1 MVGTRRFRKDRVLI
15 KYIATLLMIPVLMV
29 SAGYALF
36 SQNLTINAT
45 TDIVSYVSNQ
55 YMTVTYT
62 KTATLATGLY
72 TYKLTPMVIKNNGVT
87 GVTAWQVSFTVPADM
102 SAMACPT
109 ATTASCSQAGTTVTI
124 KNGTGN
130 ATIATGATR
139 SITGFSFK
147 SATAAYTPQN
157 VIISGTF
164 ATTYTAITGL
174 TVVAV
179 AGTRSGS
186 TFPLTVTISNN
197 SGQPISGW
205 KVTVPTTKTCT
216 STVVTGVTYTCTT
229 TVLTYTGAAVAIAA
243 GAQYQFNTTVTT
255 TMTTWTTSGAAVTG
269 KA

>member
-45 TDIVSYVSNQ
+45 GAIVSYVSNQ

-72 TYKLTPMVIKNNGVT
+72 TYKRTPMVIKNNGVT

-124 KNGTGN
+124 
-130 ATIATGATR
+130 
-139 SITGFSFK
+139 
-147 SATAAYTPQN
+147 
-157 VIISGTF
+157 
-164 ATTYTAITGL
+164 
-174 TVVAV
+174 
-179 AGTRSGS
+179 
-186 TFPLTVTISNN
+186 SNN

-216 STVVTGVTYTCTT
+216 STVPTGVTYTCTT